1 MNEENKNVN
10 EQIQEQR
17 VDPRNIEAEVIGEL
31 RKEKIGK
38 PILAIEMLILLIVVL
53 ISLPM
58 MYKMFNDETS
68 DLYKVLHPNTNVNT
82 PTNPDTPKN
91 DFLDGSELQLLAS
104 STTMKFENLVI
115 KNMITS
121 GTTIECI
128 MYSYNGVINLDEEP
142 LYLEIYSTSEQ
153 LIASV
158 KLSGTLDYQETKKVL
173 TANGLSFNNTLKY
186 FAKVVRMSDGM
197 YPNISIEEDENE
209 IGSFTCTLD
218 NRSIKYTFKNG
229 YLLSVT
235 DVEKIGYETYPTN
248 DEYLAVLKQY
258 RTKVEN
264 IGNEYA
270 KVEETEDGFIY
281 TALLDYE
288 SGYRLP
294 NSVNDYNYYSADS
307 EAKIIHYA
315 QSGKGFDCK

>member
-1 MNEENKNVN
+1 MNEENKTFN

-38 PILAIEMLILLIVVL
+38 PTLAIEMLLLLIVVL
-53 ISLPM
+53 VSLPVIN
-58 MYKMFNDETS
+58 KMFNDETS
-68 DLYKVLHPNTNVNT
+68 DLYKIIHPNTGNSE
-82 PTNPDTPKN
+82 PTNPNTPKEE
-91 DFLDGSELQLLAS
+91 FLDGSELQLLAS

-115 KNMITS
+115 KKLITNGNS
-121 GTTIECI
+121 IECI
-128 MYSYNGVINLDEEP
+128 MYSYNGIINLDEEP

-158 KLSGTLDYQETKKVL
+158 KLTGTLDYQETSKVL

-186 FAKVVRMSDGM
+186 FAKIVRMTDGM
-197 YPNISIEEDENE
+197 YPSVTMEEDENG

-229 YLLSVT
+229 YLLSVN
-235 DVEKIGYETYPTN
+235 DEEKIGYETYPTN

-258 RTKVEN
+258 RTKVTNLGE
-264 IGNEYA
+264 EYA
-270 KVEETEDGFIY
+270 KVEETESGFTY

-294 NSVNDYNYYSADS
+294 SSVDDYNYYSGDS